1 MVIQVVLGEAY
12 YRFQIKT
19 RAMESSAKMEAHLP
33 EELCMSLDWQSNP
46 ASKRLLDAIVAGLVE
61 EYIQTAKEH
70 PELFSKD

>member
-1 MVIQVVLGEAY
+1 
-12 YRFQIKT
+12 
-19 RAMESSAKMEAHLP
+19 MESSAKMEAHLP